1 MVMSYGK
8 ELWAENEKK
17 MWKGVS
23 FCSEKISS
31 VDQIFLVSHYQ
42 LSSNLSNSTGKT
54 DSQCYCRYNVHVYL
68 FPPVFLLSRNISRQ
82 LLSAISVWFIFP
94 GKKITI

>member
-17 MWKGVS
+17 CGKAFPSVQK
-23 FCSEKISS
+23 KISS

-68 FPPVFLLSRNISRQ
+68 ISASFLIIS
-82 LLSAISVWFIFP
+82 
-94 GKKITI
+94 